1 MSKSIPSVPEITDLF
16 DHSPFHSEAERS
28 SKPNPQTDQF
38 EGKTSAFTNIR
49 DPHIPILA
57 PADERYLSDKQV
69 AERFGVSRPTIWRWV
84 KTEKAF
90 PHPVSLSSGT
100 SRWRLSDLLVY
111 EAKLEKESHET
122 PSMALGK
129 SSETVAPAAYS

>member
-1 MSKSIPSVPEITDLF
+1 MSKDILPVPEITDLF
-16 DHSPFHSEAERS
+16 DHLPLQSEVERS
-28 SKPNPQTDQF
+28 SKPNRQHDRSEGRTLALTD
-38 EGKTSAFTNIR
+38 TR

-100 SRWRLSDLLVY
+100 SR
-111 EAKLEKESHET
+111 
-122 PSMALGK
+122 
-129 SSETVAPAAYS
+129 

>member
-1 MSKSIPSVPEITDLF
+1 MPKRIPTGLETTDLF
-16 DHSPFHSEAERS
+16 DHSHLQNEAKSRFRT
-28 SKPNPQTDQF
+28 NPQNVQI
-38 EGKTSAFTNIR
+38 EGKSLAHPDTTGPYGS
-49 DPHIPILA
+49 ILA

-100 SRWRLSDLLVY
+100 SRWRLSDLFSLRSKVR
-111 EAKLEKESHET
+111 EGRS
-122 PSMALGK
+122 
-129 SSETVAPAAYS
+129 